1 MEDGVIFI
9 GAAAPK
15 SACTILRRLKN
26 NLNPNEPRRTNK
38 IRPAR
43 AGRLESC
50 GPSPTIGIVR
60 PEPDDWNRAARLKT
74 HKTPK

>member
-1 MEDGVIFI
+1 MEDGVISI

-15 SACTILRRLKN
+15 RVRTILRQLQN

-38 IRPAR
+38 IRPAQ
-43 AGRLESC
+43 AARLEF
-50 GPSPTIGIVR
+50 VR
-60 PEPDDWNRAARLKT
+60 PEPDDWNRAAQPKT